1 MSAKE
6 AEVTAAQLAQRDA
19 ELASHTRALLKL
31 DEMRCARGF
40 FDSVPKAPQASL

>member
-19 ELASHTRALLKL
+19 ELASNTRALLKL
-31 DEMRCARGF
+31 DEMRCAVGAGACVDR
-40 FDSVPKAPQASL
+40 PAAL